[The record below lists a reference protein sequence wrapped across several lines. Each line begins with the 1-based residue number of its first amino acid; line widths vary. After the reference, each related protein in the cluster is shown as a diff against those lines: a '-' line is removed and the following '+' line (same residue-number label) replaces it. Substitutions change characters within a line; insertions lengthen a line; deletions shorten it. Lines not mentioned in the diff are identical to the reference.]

1 MKNIK
6 EKEDMKEITKKTK
19 TVKKTQKEEKK
30 EVAWPGSEMLTKKT
44 DDRKIVDFIRTKDG
58 KIVGRYTADY
68 ILGKNKTVLYDTTI
82 GHLSINEIV
91 KLAPTPE
98 KLCDEF
104 VLMHD
109 RLNIFDDLPDPWH
122 GRSIYSNYTDIICR
136 NILCSRDPN
145 LCNNLL
151 VDEGINLNKI
161 DTRKYAGR
169 LFGGVWTKHGLEYV
183 VKVNEKGEWEMINNN
198 KKED

>member
-1 MKNIK
+1 MK
-6 EKEDMKEITKKTK
+6 EKKKGNNKKTK
-19 TVKKTQKEEKK
+19 TVKETQKEERK

-44 DDRKIVDFIRTKDG
+44 NDRKILDFIKTKDG
-58 KIVGRYTADY
+58 KIVGRYTGDY
-68 ILGKNKTVLYDTTI
+68 IVGKDRIVYYDTTI
-82 GHLSINEIV
+82 GYISINEVV
-91 KLAPTPE
+91 KSTSTPE

-104 VLMHD
+104 VLIHN
-109 RLNIFDDLPDPWH
+109 RASTFDDLPDLWH
-122 GRSIYSNYTDIICR
+122 GRSIYSNYTDSLCR
-136 NILCSRDPN
+136 NILCCRDPN
-145 LCNNLL
+145 LCDNLL
-151 VDEGINLNKI
+151 VDESINLNKI

>member
-1 MKNIK
+1 MK
-6 EKEDMKEITKKTK
+6 EKKKETTKKTK
-19 TVKKTQKEEKK
+19 TVKETQKEERK

-44 DDRKIVDFIRTKDG
+44 NDRKILDFIRTKDG

-68 ILGKNKTVLYDTTI
+68 ILGKNKTVFYDTTI

-91 KLAPTPE
+91 KSASTPE

-104 VLMHD
+104 VLIHN
-109 RLNIFDDLPDPWH
+109 RASTFDDLPDLWH
-122 GRSIYSNYTDIICR
+122 GRSIYSNYTDSLCR
-136 NILCSRDPN
+136 NILCCRDSN
-145 LCNNLL
+145 LCDNLL
-151 VDEGINLNKI
+151 VDESINLNKI

-183 VKVNEKGEWEMINNN
+183 VKVNEKGNWELIDSN